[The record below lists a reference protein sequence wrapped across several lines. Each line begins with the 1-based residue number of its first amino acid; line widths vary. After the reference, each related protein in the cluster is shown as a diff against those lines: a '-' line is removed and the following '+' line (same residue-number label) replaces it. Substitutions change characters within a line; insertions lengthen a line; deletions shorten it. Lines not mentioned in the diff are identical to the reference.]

1 MATTFNVF
9 YLGVQAIIDP
19 SEGNDIA
26 ENASALVGLT
36 FGSVNDALANH
47 IQTLSPGSVRFD
59 GAEPDTFRYFGL
71 IRVPGAGSSAEDRAV
86 YNQNNNIRGETFKIN
101 NGADQVFDASATY
114 FATITYVDGTSA
126 QITAVL
132 FQDTAGRTY
141 LAPEISANS
150 DQLALEAK
158 AIRSLT
164 LNQLEQNT
172 YIGFN
177 GIRQTGNY
185 LTCYVTG
192 TAILTP
198 AGEKPIETLLLGDLV
213 ITKDHGPRPIRW
225 IGKSTVKATGKL
237 APVRIAAGA
246 LGPNL
251 PARDLLVSRQ
261 HRMLVASAICRRMFG
276 ADEILIPAIKLTA
289 LPGVDIIETGTDVT
303 YVHLMTDTHD
313 VIFAEGAPSET
324 LLTGAMAIEALG
336 PEHMQ
341 EIAAIFP
348 DLADSDPVPARLIA
362 RGKKVDQM
370 IARHQ
375 KNGVPLAA

>member
-9 YLGVQAIIDP
+9 YLGVHAIIDP
-19 SEGNDIA
+19 IEGNQIA

-36 FGSVNDALANH
+36 VGDASNPLFNNL
-47 IQTLSPGSVRFD
+47 QTLSPGSVRFD
-59 GAEPDTFRYFGL
+59 QPTGL
-71 IRVPGAGSSAEDRAV
+71 FSFFLPGSSSQDRAV
-86 YNQNNNIRGETFKIN
+86 YNQDNNIRNETFRIN
-101 NGADQVFDASATY
+101 NGADQVFDAGANYTATL
-114 FATITYVDGTSA
+114 TYTDGTTASISA
-126 QITAVL
+126 VV

-141 LAPEISANS
+141 LGPPQAAGA
-150 DQLALEAK
+150 DLAALTAK
-158 AIRSLT
+158 PIRSIT
-164 LNQLEQNT
+164 LNSVAQN
-172 YIGFN
+172 GFVGLVGDRPDFFTQDN
-177 GIRQTGNY
+177 I

-198 AGEKPIETLLLGDLV
+198 TGEEPIETLAPGDLV

-225 IGKSTVKATGKL
+225 IGKSTVKAMGKL

-261 HRMLVASAICRRMFG
+261 HRMLVASAICKRMFG
-276 ADEILIPAIKLTA
+276 ADEILIPAIKLIA
-289 LPGVDIIETGTDVT
+289 LPGVDIVESSTDVT

-336 PEHMQ
+336 PDHME

-348 DLADSDPVPARLIA
+348 DLADSEPVPARLIA

-375 KNGVPLAA
+375 KNGVTLAA